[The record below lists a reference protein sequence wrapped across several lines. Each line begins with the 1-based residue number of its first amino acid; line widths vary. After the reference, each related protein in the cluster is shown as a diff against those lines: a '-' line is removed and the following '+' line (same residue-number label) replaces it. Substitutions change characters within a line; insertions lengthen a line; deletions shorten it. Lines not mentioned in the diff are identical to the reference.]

1 MLFLVVRVEQL
12 LAKSELE
19 YTPHG
24 GNRLR
29 HDGHVRK

>member
-12 LAKSELE
+12 LAKSEL

-29 HDGHVRK
+29 HVRK